1 MSSKIDLI
9 NLIKPNVH
17 GDDQVAAVEMSTKDT
32 PLKVAHEDEMTLVE

>member
-1 MSSKIDLI
+1 MSSNIDLI

-17 GDDQVAAVEMSTKDT
+17 GDDQVAAVEMSAKDT